1 MGIGICCMAKTD
13 TFDQIE
19 VNSEMRAFSITPK
32 SMGIS
37 PTDKF
42 FLFPREESFNSGY
55 SSDLGLSQGFNPS
68 P

>member
-1 MGIGICCMAKTD
+1 MGIGFCCEARTD

-19 VNSEMRAFSITPK
+19 INSEMRAFNVTPK
-32 SMGIS
+32 SMGKS

-55 SSDLGLSQGFNPS
+55 SSDLVFSQGF
-68 P
+68 